1 MIRRPPISTRTDTLF
16 PSTTLFRSLR
26 ELVLG
31 QDRFDYAFRTYMQR
45 WAFKHPTPLDSFRTM
60 EDASGENLD
69 WFWKAW
75 FYNNYTLDQ
84 GVSKVAYVDGDA
96 ANGALITI
104 ENLEKM
110 AMPVRSEENTS
121 ELQSIMRISSTI

>member
-1 MIRRPPISTRTDTLF
+1 
-16 PSTTLFRSLR
+16 
-26 ELVLG
+26 
-31 QDRFDYAFRTYMQR
+31 
-45 WAFKHPTPLDSFRTM
+45 M

-69 WFWKAW
+69 WFLKAW

-110 AMPVRSEENTS
+110 AMPVPLLITESNGKTHSLKLPVEIWQRGGGWTFTLDSEDRKSTRLN
-121 ELQSIMRISSTI
+121 SSH